1 MKSEYDFSQAE
12 QAKFYHPHAKF
23 HYSIYLEPDVEQ
35 FVTKIS
41 EDRKID
47 VQVLV
52 NEWLRNH
59 IKNMSIE

>member
-12 QAKFYHPHAKF
+12 KGKFYHPDAKF

-35 FVTKIS
+35 FITKIA
-41 EDRKID
+41 EQRKID
-47 VQVLV
+47 VQILV

-59 IKNMSIE
+59 IKNMTTE